1 MASQLYGPA
10 AKTGL
15 NISGYVTEMIVFAL
29 ETHHQYLF
37 QTKKQKTNLQL
48 YSSNSR
54 MVAAEVSTQTH
65 WTSDLRPQKAEQ
77 SQAVRQPDS
86 LQKRAETRFCVR
98 RRSGLHVVDW
108 AANSGGSHKIK
119 YHLHHQKHDCHF
131 RPIDPLAAF
140 WAPEER
146 N

>member
-65 WTSDLRPQKAEQ
+65 
-77 SQAVRQPDS
+77 
-86 LQKRAETRFCVR
+86 
-98 RRSGLHVVDW
+98 
-108 AANSGGSHKIK
+108 
-119 YHLHHQKHDCHF
+119 
-131 RPIDPLAAF
+131 
-140 WAPEER
+140 
-146 N
+146 